1 MQKQSKQDSLKTKL
15 HEIIFEAD
23 TKPGKIFDIS
33 LLLLIIASVLTVIIE
48 TIPGVSEK
56 HQEVLII
63 IEWSFTVIFTIEY
76 ILRIWITRN
85 SWLYIRSTY
94 GIIDLL
100 SILPTYIALLL
111 PQFQYSYFLTI
122 RAVRLLRVFR
132 ILRLGQFIKE
142 SRFIM
147 AALKNSRAKILVFMY
162 FVLIM
167 VTIIG
172 SAMYL
177 IEGGINEGFNS
188 IPKSIYWAIV
198 TLTTVG
204 YGDIAPITDLGRFF
218 SALVMII
225 GYAVIAVPTGIITS
239 EAIKTQKEQYTNTQL
254 CQNCHKDDHEDD
266 ANFCSRCGYSL
277 HN

>member
-1 MQKQSKQDSLKTKL
+1 MQKQSKQDSMKTKL

-239 EAIKTQKEQYTNTQL
+239 EALKTQKEQYTNTQL
-254 CQNCHKDDHEDD
+254 CQNCHKDDHEDY
-266 ANFCSRCGYSL
+266 ANFCSRCGHSL

>member
-1 MQKQSKQDSLKTKL
+1 MQKQSKQDSMKTKL

-239 EAIKTQKEQYTNTQL
+239 EALKTQKEQYTNTQL

-266 ANFCSRCGYSL
+266 AKFCSRCGHSL

>member
-1 MQKQSKQDSLKTKL
+1 MQNQSKQEKLKNKL

-23 TKPGKIFDIS
+23 TKHGRIFDIT

-48 TIPGVSEK
+48 TIPGVSDK
-56 HQEVLII
+56 YAKLLII
-63 IEWSFTVIFTIEY
+63 IEWTFTIIFTLEY
-76 ILRIWITRN
+76 LLRIWITRKA
-85 SWLYIRSTY
+85 WLYIKSGY

-100 SILPTYIALLL
+100 SVLPTYIALFI
-111 PQFQYSYFLTI
+111 PQLQYSYFITI
-122 RAVRLLRVFR
+122 RALRLLRVFR

-167 VTIIG
+167 VVLIG

-177 IEGGINEGFNS
+177 IEGGVNEGFES

-204 YGDIAPITDLGRFF
+204 YGDIAPITELGRFF
-218 SALVMII
+218 SAIVMII

-239 EAIKTQKEQYTNTQL
+239 EAIKSQKSKFNNTQV
-254 CQNCHKDDHEDD
+254 CQNCHKDDHEDG
-266 ANFCSRCGYSL
+266 ANFCSHCGYAL
-277 HN
+277 HP